1 MRFTA
6 HRCFVFLLSL
16 LLLCVTDAHAAPA
29 PDSIVD
35 TVAIRHVLDTQVEAW
50 NRGDIAA
57 FMQGYNNSPSTTFV
71 GKTVRHGYAEILER
85 YRASYTGR
93 EKMGQLTFS
102 EIEIH
107 PVDAQ
112 VATVTGRFHLTRSA
126 NAGGDA
132 SGVFSLVFQK
142 TGGGWKIILDHTCS

>member
-1 MRFTA
+1 MRSTA
-6 HRCFVFLLSL
+6 HRCFVFLIL
-16 LLLCVTDAHAAPA
+16 LLGLGLAGAHAAPTSDNTA
-29 PDSIVD
+29 D
-35 TVAIRHVLDTQVEAW
+35 TAAIRHVLDTQVAAW

-85 YRASYTGR
+85 YRASYTGK
-93 EKMGQLTFS
+93 EKMGQLTFAD
-102 EIEIH
+102 IEIH

-112 VATVTGRFHLTRSA
+112 VATVTGRFHLARSA
-126 NAGGDA
+126 DAGGDA

-142 TGGGWKIILDHTCS
+142 TAEGWKIILDHTCS